1 MNVLRFPIQL
11 RTGKNQFMRAER
23 LKEREEK
30 ESMLDENANSLE
42 NQTTALGKSLLLPLA
57 INRIEELAV
66 LEKIEP
72 TVKWRRRF
80 ESEMNLPK
88 SGVSYT
94 FSSGENAFQED
105 RSFESSEHNYINYRQ
120 KKMRAFNPDSYKRE
134 KWLYDTP
141 GVILSE
147 QVRSKI

>member
-11 RTGKNQFMRAER
+11 RTGKNQFMRVER
-23 LKEREEK
+23 LKEREEN
-30 ESMLDENANSLE
+30 ETISDENNNSIENKTTIVGRFLFPKMNLDIKNECLE
-42 NQTTALGKSLLLPLA
+42 NVES
-57 INRIEELAV
+57 
-66 LEKIEP
+66 

-88 SGVSYT
+88 SGASYT
-94 FSSGENAFQED
+94 YSSGENSFDED

-120 KKMRAFNPDSYKRE
+120 KKMRAFNPDSYKKE

-141 GVILSE
+141 GVILPE
-147 QVRSKI
+147 QVKIEFYF